1 MQINM
6 HKVLVTGGS
15 RGIGKAI
22 AQKFT
27 EHGYD
32 VITPTRQE
40 LNLLDA
46 TSIEQ
51 YIQEHRADG
60 FDVIVNNAGINDIHE
75 IDAVTDDEIERM
87 IATNLVAPIKLLR
100 GLVGA
105 MKEKQYGRIVNIASI
120 WAVVSK
126 GGRCI
131 YSATKNGIHGVT
143 NTLAVELAEDN
154 ILVNTVCPGFT
165 LTELTA
171 KNNSPEEIA
180 KIAEDIPMRRMA
192 QPEEIAE
199 VVYFLCSEQNTYLTG
214 QKITVDGGFTE
225 K

>member
-1 MQINM
+1 M

-32 VITPTRQE
+32 VITPIRQE